1 MRYISTMKTKR
12 RPGTRPANP
21 EQSLTMTLG
30 FAASEADPEGTERL
44 AANYSV
50 MPWSQVVETGVH
62 NLLPSAWNALA
73 TAQRVLR

>member
-1 MRYISTMKTKR
+1 
-12 RPGTRPANP
+12 
-21 EQSLTMTLG
+21 MTLG

-50 MPWSQVVETGVH
+50 MPWSEVVETGVH

-73 TAQRVLR
+73 TAQRALR